1 MFHPLIESLSHL
13 KDTEIEEKI
22 QSLSRKYFQTH
33 NGELQ
38 QQITVCLDIYKRELS
53 VRQSKKWTD
62 EFQKRDKDLDN
73 LINID

>member
-33 NGELQ
+33 NSELQ

-53 VRQSKKWTD
+53 VRQSKKWSD